1 MSSGKKKGRHG
12 IIRIAGACNV
22 HVECGGMTL
31 YTVLI
36 CHFVLSTHCFNGFSR
51 RYGLLSSVWLVGIM
65 MFFRHKQVFYPQE
78 PLHITNKNIISFIY
92 IIVQSLVP
100 SDCTVLLSQSSSLFC
115 SRMIIQEWLETSF
128 DRCHFG
134 ERFWSDLSFLARVRQ
149 KGSDKWSFLILLLGW

>member
-12 IIRIAGACNV
+12 IIRIAGASNV

-36 CHFVLSTHCFNGFSR
+36 CHFLLSTHCFNGFSR

-78 PLHITNKNIISFIY
+78 PLHITNKNIVSFIY
-92 IIVQSLVP
+92 ISPIFSSFGLHGFTLSVFVSL
-100 SDCTVLLSQSSSLFC
+100 LFMNDH
-115 SRMIIQEWLETSF
+115 SRMTWNE
-128 DRCHFG
+128 
-134 ERFWSDLSFLARVRQ
+134 FWSMPF
-149 KGSDKWSFLILLLGW
+149 WWEILIRSCVSRTGQAEGFW